1 MTSRSTSLNW
11 VRFALVLLALLLGS
25 ALGTSSQRVT
35 AAAVLSATNVT
46 INAGEE
52 ATISVR
58 WTSTQPINFLN
69 TAFVLIE
76 DSGPIGGVS
85 FKSNGAGFAFL
96 PPPLNDPNY
105 VFAGV
110 SFAAMTAAT
119 VPTSGL
125 ASVYLTNW
133 DDDTLLWTDTT
144 DSLSD
149 ATQNG
154 NKLWIS
160 FTISSLPTTAG
171 TYRIKFG
178 SNSEYD
184 NDANFSAGNPAF
196 ALTDADLDGGLIT
209 VNAVSGAVPEP
220 SMVVVGGILVAAL
233 GLRRY
238 KQFGTTKERNRT
250 TPR

>member
-1 MTSRSTSLNW
+1 MTSRSTPLNW
-11 VRFALVLLALLLGS
+11 VRFAYALLALLFGS

-58 WTSTQPINFLN
+58 WSSTLPINFLS
-69 TAFVLIE
+69 TAFVLTQ

-85 FKSNGAGFAFL
+85 FKLGGLASAFL
-96 PPPLNDPNY
+96 HPPLNDPDY
-105 VFAGV
+105 VFAGD
-110 SFAAMTAAT
+110 SFAAVTAGAD
-119 VPTSGL
+119 PTSGL
-125 ASVYLTNW
+125 ASVYKTNW
-133 DDDTLLWTDTT
+133 DDDTLLWTDAT

-154 NKLWIS
+154 NKLWIA
-160 FTISSLPTTAG
+160 FRISSLPTTAG

-184 NDANFSAGNPAF
+184 NDANSSAGNREF
-196 ALTDADLDGGLIT
+196 TLTDADLDGGWIT

-233 GLRRY
+233 GLRRC
-238 KQFGTTKERNRT
+238 KQFGTIKERNRT

>member
-85 FKSNGAGFAFL
+85 FKLGGAGSAFL
-96 PPPLNDPNY
+96 PPPLNDLNY
-105 VFAGV
+105 VFAGD
-110 SFAAMTAAT
+110 SFAAITAAT
-119 VPTSGL
+119 NPTSGL
-125 ASVYLTNW
+125 ATVYRTNW
-133 DDDTLLWTDTT
+133 DDDTLLWADTT
-144 DSLSD
+144 DSLAD
-149 ATQNG
+149 ATQDG
-154 NKLWIS
+154 NNLWIA

-178 SNSEYD
+178 SNNEYD
-184 NDANFSAGNPAF
+184 TNANFLTNNAF
-196 ALTDADLDGGLIT
+196 ALTDADLDGGWIT

-233 GLRRY
+233 GLRRC

>member
-35 AAAVLSATNVT
+35 AASVLSATNVT